1 MTGRRK
7 RRVKNVSGELYGSLD
22 SLDRLRQVIEADLR
36 DAPEEAVR
44 IARAAPEESYR
55 LQDPHYAELMR
66 TVLLLVQELGNDI
79 VDLHAD
85 LQRLQEVEA
94 GIRAMVAVPGSSRAP
109 PLQGGGEGDDPRQ
122 PDEVACG
129 MLYHMACL
137 PRLKQARASLQAFGH
152 ICRKELALNP
162 KKVIE
167 AYLDEG
173 KRRLLE
179 EYLSHIE
186 SSPIDED
193 EEDGYKDAL
202 ARYRFFIDLLFEK
215 VEESND
221 E

>member
-1 MTGRRK
+1 MNGKK
-7 RRVKNVSGELYGSLD
+7 RRVSNLTDSILGDLD
-22 SLDRLRQVIEADLR
+22 AVERLQQVVETDARGDRD
-36 DAPEEAVR
+36 EAVQ
-44 IARAAPEESYR
+44 IAQAAPTECYR
-55 LQDPHYAELMR
+55 LQDPHYDELMR
-66 TVLLLVQELGNDI
+66 TVLLLVHELENDI

-94 GIRAMVAVPGSSRAP
+94 GIRAMVAVPGSSSAP

-137 PRLKQARASLQAFGH
+137 PRLKQARASLRAFRDT
-152 ICRKELALNP
+152 CRKELALDP
-162 KKVIE
+162 DKVMN
-167 AYLDEG
+167 AYLDEK

-179 EYLSHIE
+179 EYLGHIE
-186 SSPIDED
+186 SSPVDED
-193 EEDGYKDAL
+193 EKDAYEDAL

-215 VEESND
+215 VEESKD